1 MNCLICLKEI
11 NAKTTSGYHSKC
23 LKVLFGTDKVD
34 VTLSESRRDLVMEMP
49 RQTHGFSISGVQMK
63 CQLAIENGKLE
74 LVDNGGQFIMK
85 PSPEEYPNVAENEH
99 ATLKLMDRIGFE
111 VPPCGLIRL
120 ADGHLVFVIRRYDR
134 SFLDGTKYHQ
144 EDAMQALGI
153 ANSDSGLKYTAASY
167 EEVLALVKK
176 HGGDAVAA
184 SLFDRLAFSYLVG
197 NDDHHLKN
205 ISFLHEPTFRL
216 APCYDVLGSALY
228 SSKADNP
235 MALAM
240 LKGGDEPGYYAEM
253 GNGFYSGSDFV
264 EMGARAGLRA
274 RALISRLDR
283 LVKNLGLHA
292 SEVIQSSFMPDV
304 SKPKYE
310 ELVKQR
316 IKFMTV

>member
-1 MNCLICLKEI
+1 M
-11 NAKTTSGYHSKC
+11 TTGYHSKC
-23 LKVLFGTDKVD
+23 LKDLFGTDKID
-34 VTLSESRRDLVMEMP
+34 FTLSESRRNLVMEMP
-49 RQTHGFSISGVQMK
+49 KQTHGFSISGVQMK

-74 LVDNGGQFIMK
+74 LVDSRGQFIMK

-99 ATLKLMDRIGFE
+99 ATLKLMAQIGFE

-120 ADGHLVFVIRRYDR
+120 EDGHLVFVIRRYDR
-134 SFLDGTKYHQ
+134 NFFDGTKYHQ

-153 ANSDSGLKYTAASY
+153 ANLDSGLKYTAASY

-184 SLFDRLAFSYLVG
+184 SLFDRLVFSYLVG

-205 ISFLHEPTFRL
+205 ISFLHEPSFRL
-216 APCYDVLGSALY
+216 APCYDVLGSSLY
-228 SSKADNP
+228 SSKADSP

-240 LKGGDEPGYYAEM
+240 LKGGDEPKYYAEM

-274 RALISRLDR
+274 SALRGRLSR
-283 LVKNLGLHA
+283 LVKSVGLQA
-292 SEVIQSSFMPDV
+292 SGIIQRSFMPEEAK
-304 SKPKYE
+304 SAYE
-310 ELVKQR
+310 ELVNQR
-316 IKFMTV
+316 IKFMAEH